1 MSLDLVLLNLTSPSI
16 LAFFLGM
23 AAALMKS
30 NLRVPPQVHEVISQY
45 LLFAIGIKGGF
56 ALADTDM
63 SIIVNP
69 ALATLAV
76 GVMTTLIALAVASCF
91 QDFKDACALCAH
103 YGSVSAVTFIAC
115 LSFIKLQGG
124 ETEGY
129 LTALLAILEIPA
141 ILIALI
147 IYNRKAGGGKHSGL
161 GAVVAEVFTGKTML
175 LLMGGI
181 AIGMISGHDGKE
193 LVEPVFIIPFQGMLV
208 FFLLEMGIVAAEHL
222 RSMRR
227 NQTVFIVVFAIT
239 MPVIFAAIGTYAAYL
254 AGMSASGMLVLAT
267 MAASASYIAAPA
279 AIRLSIP
286 EANPSLYLV
295 ASLGVTLPFNL
306 IIGMPIYQEWFVNPM
321 LGL

>member
-1 MSLDLVLLNLTSPSI
+1 MSLELILLNLTSPSI

-56 ALADTDM
+56 ALAETEM
-63 SIIVNP
+63 EVIVRP
-69 ALATLAV
+69 VLATLAI
-76 GVMTTLIALAVASCF
+76 GVITSFIALGAARLF
-91 QDFKDACALCAH
+91 QDFKNSCALAAH

-115 LSFIKLQGG
+115 LSFIQLQGG
-124 ETEGY
+124 TTGGY

-141 ILIALI
+141 ILIGLI
-147 IYNRKAGGGKHSGL
+147 IYSSRREVPVPFGHVL
-161 GAVVAEVFTGKTML
+161 AEVLTGKTML
-175 LLMGGI
+175 LLLGGI
-181 AIGMISGHDGKE
+181 AIGMISGESGKV
-193 LVEPVFIIPFQGMLV
+193 LIEPVFITPFQGMLV

-222 RSMRR
+222 RNIQKRD
-227 NQTVFIVVFAIT
+227 TVFIFVFALT
-239 MPVIFAAIGTYAAYL
+239 MPVLFSVIGAYGAFL
-254 AGMSASGMLVLAT
+254 AGMPQADALVLAT

-286 EANPSLYLV
+286 KANPGLYLV

-306 IIGMPIYQEWFVNPM
+306 ILGMPLYQEWIVAPIFS
-321 LGL
+321 